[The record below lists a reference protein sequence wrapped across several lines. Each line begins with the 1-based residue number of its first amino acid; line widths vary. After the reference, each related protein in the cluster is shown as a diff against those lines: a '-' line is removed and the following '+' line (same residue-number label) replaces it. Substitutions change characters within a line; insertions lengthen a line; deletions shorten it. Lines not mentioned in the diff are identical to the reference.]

1 MEKSI
6 GDMFTMLYREFV
18 NLSKKQNDMTRE
30 LSELREEVALLRSVQ
45 NDRRDPCKIF
55 PMNGVAVRRISDK
68 T

>member
-6 GDMFTMLYREFV
+6 GDMLNMLYQEFV
-18 NLSKKQNDMTRE
+18 KLSKKQNDMTRE
-30 LSELREEVALLRSVQ
+30 LSELREEVALLRSIQ

-55 PMNGVAVRRISDK
+55 PMDRVAPRRISNK